1 MMKAW
6 SPTWGMGTL
15 DYQPDVATFK
25 ADSGAAPIEIR
36 WSASRSGQADQ
47 KRMPRKK
54 ADEAE
59 WFEWLTF
66 TSRSGE
72 VFSFRRNGP
81 PPNVRA

>member
-15 DYQPDVATFK
+15 DYQPDVATF
-25 ADSGAAPIEIR
+25 
-36 WSASRSGQADQ
+36 
-47 KRMPRKK
+47 
-54 ADEAE
+54 
-59 WFEWLTF
+59 

-81 PPNVRA
+81 PPSVKA